1 MCVAGRLSETRDCG
15 VRLQLAI
22 ASVKKSNPKSFSGG
36 ILVLQSGPANYK
48 AINATFLLAFSVLI
62 INT

>member
-1 MCVAGRLSETRDCG
+1 MCVAICLSETRDCR
-15 VRLQLAI
+15 VMLHLAI
-22 ASVKKSNPKSFSGG
+22 ASVKMSNPSFSGG